1 MSTTSQE
8 GGQQTLTRLLIIDD
22 DVKFGTLLRDY
33 LEPLG
38 YMVDLVHNGKEGLQQ
53 AIDGVYAAVILD
65 VMLPSMNG
73 FDGSRSG

>member
-53 AIDGVYAAVILD
+53 AIDGV
-65 VMLPSMNG
+65 
-73 FDGSRSG
+73 